1 MATRQTKKKSAYTV
15 FDTIYRTM
23 VQKYPQLVIPLINE
37 LFGTSYDANT
47 DSQQL
52 RNEQLTLGKKLV
64 TDSLFRIQDTLYH
77 IECQSTPDGTMA
89 IRMFEY
95 DAMIAI
101 DGARHNP
108 SGKIRFPMSGVLYL
122 RHTANTPDTLEL
134 QVVFPDQQEITYQ
147 VPVIKAKEYTID
159 ELFHKKLLMILPFYI
174 MRYENILQAMDVDS
188 EQAKVLLNDLYSII
202 SNLEHTLVDDE
213 HIAVFLDL
221 ADWITTIS
229 DYLLKKQPKLRKEV
243 QSIMGGKILQTR
255 SEKIFKQGQ
264 KSGVTV
270 GIEAG
275 KKAGKLEGIQE
286 SLVAFTKTLLMMRQP
301 YEFIAQATKTSV
313 EDVKRIAE
321 EEGLAY

>member
-37 LFGTSYDANT
+37 LFRTSYDANT

-52 RNEQLTLGKKLV
+52 RNEQLTLGKKLI

-122 RHTANTPDTLEL
+122 RHTSNTPDTLEL

-159 ELFHKKLLMILPFYI
+159 ELFHKKLLMILPFYV
-174 MRYENILQAMDVDS
+174 MRYENILQSMDVDS
-188 EQAKVLLNDLYSII
+188 KQAKALLNDLYSII
-202 SNLEHTLVDDE
+202 SKLEHTLVDDE

-243 QSIMGGKILQTR
+243 QRIMGGKILQTR
-255 SEKIFKQGQ
+255 SEQLLRKGRKY
-264 KSGVTV
+264 
-270 GIEAG
+270 G
-275 KKAGKLEGIQE
+275 KAEGIQE
-286 SLVAFTKTLLMMRQP
+286 SIINFTKTLLMMRQP

-321 EEGLAY
+321 AEGLAY